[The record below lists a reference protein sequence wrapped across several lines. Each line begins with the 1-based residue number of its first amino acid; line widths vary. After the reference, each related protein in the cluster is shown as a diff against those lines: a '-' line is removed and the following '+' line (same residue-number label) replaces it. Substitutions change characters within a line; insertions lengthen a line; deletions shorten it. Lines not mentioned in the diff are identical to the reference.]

1 MYLGG
6 EFPQTLSRVVLNQQA
21 GTPEK
26 SRVACL
32 TQGSAH
38 AKTLIVRGRGEGG
51 SIHRLAVVIWLDV
64 ARSNG
69 VVVACLERPDPHMV
83 LGVALAEQHMHTE

>member
-26 SRVACL
+26 SMSHTGLRTCQQ
-32 TQGSAH
+32 TDSQGE
-38 AKTLIVRGRGEGG
+38 GGG

-64 ARSNG
+64 AWSNG